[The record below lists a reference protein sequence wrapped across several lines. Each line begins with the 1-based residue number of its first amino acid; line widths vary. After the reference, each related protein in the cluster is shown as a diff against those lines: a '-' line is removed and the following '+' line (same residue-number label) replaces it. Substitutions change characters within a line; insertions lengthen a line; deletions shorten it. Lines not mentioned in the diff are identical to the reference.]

1 MMYPCNNQLRSTM
14 LIDGT
19 AEARLADIFAIMDR
33 ETFGQRKAAALVGGL
48 SRLVRLIEDDKIRSD
63 KPTNKQNGKWY
74 CNAADVLKYAV
85 IKHKQPRKTN
95 KNEKAN
101 SKRIVA

>member
-1 MMYPCNNQLRSTM
+1 MMYSCNNQLRSTM

-33 ETFGQRKAAALVGGL
+33 ETFGQRKAASLVGGL
-48 SRLVRLIEDDKIRSD
+48 ARLIRLIEDGKIRSD
-63 KPTNKQNGKWY
+63 KLTNKQNGKWY

-85 IKHKQPRKTN
+85 IKHKQPRKAR
-95 KNEKAN
+95 KNEKNN
-101 SKRIVA
+101 SNRATA